1 MSNALASFVNYSR
14 RLEASA
20 AQLAEALRAVQVRH
34 PCNCKDGYDRHT
46 ASMALMEYAELLE
59 EINTNKK
66 D

>member
-1 MSNALASFVNYSR
+1 MSKVLASFVSYSR

-20 AQLAEALRAVQVRH
+20 AQLAAALRAVQMRH
-34 PCNCKDGYDRHT
+34 PCNCVDGYDRHT

-59 EINTNKK
+59 EINTNQK